1 LPTPLP
7 PIFNITEESTQRMI
21 EEEESAIR
29 SRNPNHHDGDH
40 SLDHYFDH
48 QLNSNNRHGSSYNN
62 SKKEKE
68 KEREERKP
76 ALRAAELTSVRGG
89 GVTERRRNGRLVQ
102 SPAFVTTDKKGD
114 IWSPRDG
121 RSSQKRHSS
130 RKHHSRDFEEEMY
143 DSEEEDYDDE
153 DVQDMLDEGEEYE
166 QQQQHHLGL
175 LRVPCSIAV
184 NCGEATHH
192 ASSHGTSLKSWVL
205 NAHTTHIHFFL
216 TLISQNS

>member
-1 LPTPLP
+1 MHMYFVCEHRSNIYFEQLLTSAAPSNLCYF
-7 PIFNITEESTQRMI
+7 FNYTEESTQRMI

-29 SRNPNHHDGDH
+29 SRNDGDH

-48 QLNSNNRHGSSYNN
+48 QLNSNHGSSSYN
-62 SKKEKE
+62 KRE
-68 KEREERKP
+68 EERKP

-89 GVTERRRNGRLVQ
+89 AAATAEKRRKRLVQ

-121 RSSQKRHSS
+121 RSHKKRRSS
-130 RKHHSRDFEEEMY
+130 RGHHGRDFEEDEF
-143 DSEEEDYDDE
+143 DLEEGYDDE
-153 DVQDMLDEGEEYE
+153 VQVEDMFDEGEEYE
-166 QQQQHHLGL
+166 QQQHHLGL

-192 ASSHGTSLKSWVL
+192 ASSHGTS
-205 NAHTTHIHFFL
+205 
-216 TLISQNS
+216 

>member
-1 LPTPLP
+1 
-7 PIFNITEESTQRMI
+7 MI
-21 EEEESAIR
+21 EEEENAIR

-48 QLNSNNRHGSSYNN
+48 QLNSNHHGSSYNN

-89 GVTERRRNGRLVQ
+89 AAATAERRRKRLVQ

-121 RSSQKRHSS
+121 RSSQKRRSSSS
-130 RKHHSRDFEEEMY
+130 RGHQHNREFDENEYDFEEEGY
-143 DSEEEDYDDE
+143 DEDAEED
-153 DVQDMLDEGEEYE
+153 MFNEGEECE
-166 QQQQHHLGL
+166 QQQHHLGL

-192 ASSHGTSLKSWVL
+192 ASSHGTSLSVVCQVYAFGFDTILNLSPVL
-205 NAHTTHIHFFL
+205 FPQLPN
-216 TLISQNS
+216 

>member
-1 LPTPLP
+1 
-7 PIFNITEESTQRMI
+7 MI

-29 SRNPNHHDGDH
+29 SRNNHDGDH

-48 QLNSNNRHGSSYNN
+48 QLNSNHGSSYN
-62 SKKEKE
+62 KEK
-68 KEREERKP
+68 REERKP

-89 GVTERRRNGRLVQ
+89 GASVTAERRKKRLVQ
-102 SPAFVTTDKKGD
+102 SPAFVTPDKKGD

-130 RKHHSRDFEEEMY
+130 SSSRGHQHSREFEEDMY
-143 DSEEEDYDDE
+143 DLEEEGYDAE
-153 DVQDMLDEGEEYE
+153 DVQEEDMFDEGEEE
-166 QQQQHHLGL
+166 QQQHHLGL

-192 ASSHGTSLKSWVL
+192 ASSHGT
-205 NAHTTHIHFFL
+205 F
-216 TLISQNS
+216 

>member
-1 LPTPLP
+1 
-7 PIFNITEESTQRMI
+7 MI

-48 QLNSNNRHGSSYNN
+48 QLNSNYHGSGSNY
-62 SKKEKE
+62 K
-68 KEREERKP
+68 REEKKP

-89 GVTERRRNGRLVQ
+89 GAAATAERRRKRLVQ

-121 RSSQKRHSS
+121 RSHETRRSSS
-130 RKHHSRDFEEEMY
+130 RGHHGREFEEDEF
-143 DSEEEDYDDE
+143 DLDEEGYDE
-153 DVQDMLDEGEEYE
+153 DVQEDMFDEGEYE
-166 QQQQHHLGL
+166 QQQHHLGL

-184 NCGEATHH
+184 NSGEATQY
-192 ASSHGTSLKSWVL
+192 ASSQGTSLTSSHGTSLKICSSVEL
-205 NAHTTHIHFFL
+205 FGLGFE
-216 TLISQNS
+216 

>member
-1 LPTPLP
+1 MTNTLWCISNYILQTPFP
-7 PIFNITEESTQRMI
+7 PLSFSNITEESTQRMI

-29 SRNPNHHDGDH
+29 SRNNHDGDH

-48 QLNSNNRHGSSYNN
+48 QLNSNHGSYN
-62 SKKEKE
+62 K
-68 KEREERKP
+68 REEVKKP

-89 GVTERRRNGRLVQ
+89 GAAATAERRRKRLVK

-121 RSSQKRHSS
+121 RSHEKRGRSNS
-130 RKHHSRDFEEEMY
+130 RGHYFDEDEFDLEEEGY
-143 DSEEEDYDDE
+143 DE
-153 DVQDMLDEGEEYE
+153 DVQQEDMFDEGEEYE
-166 QQQQHHLGL
+166 EQQHHLGL

-192 ASSHGTSLKSWVL
+192 ASSHGKS
-205 NAHTTHIHFFL
+205 
-216 TLISQNS
+216 